1 MGVLMRLEVN
11 CQDRLGIAQD
21 VLDILVEHEIDLRGI
36 EIDEVGKI
44 FLNFPNIEFADFQ
57 HLMPKIR
64 KIEGIED
71 VKTTPFMPIERE
83 QYQLKTL
90 LQTLPDP
97 VFSVDTK
104 GRIILVNDAVV
115 LGLDVPKN
123 EILGAN
129 ISELLKGFN
138 VTPWLESKNPQAQ
151 VQRVRFLEQD
161 YLLDILPVMVPE
173 SDGSEILA
181 GAVFMLK
188 SELRLGEQL
197 TAFHQASS
205 DSFISIQAESKA
217 MKNVVKEAKRMA
229 ELDGPILIFGET
241 GTGKEMLA
249 KACHEASRRSEGA
262 FLALN
267 CASLPDNVA
276 ETELF
281 GYAPGAYGRDESKT
295 GLLEQA
301 QGGTLFLDEVGDM
314 SPQLQAKLLRV
325 LEDGSYRRVGDE
337 KEVQVDVRFIC
348 TTQKDL
354 GKLMQ
359 DGVFR
364 EDLFYRLNVLSLVL
378 PPLRER
384 KSDVI
389 ALAERFVKQHSV
401 KLGRKAPKLGRNC
414 IEYLKTYPW
423 PGNVRQLQNAL
434 YRAVSLLEGNELEK
448 EDIQLPSCS
457 ATSSFVSEEFE
468 GSLDDEVK
476 RFEKDILMR
485 LYPNYP
491 STRQLA
497 KKLGLSH
504 TAIANKLREYGI
516 NKKTVK
522 IV

>member
-1 MGVLMRLEVN
+1 MRLEVN

-36 EIDEVGKI
+36 EIDKLGKI

-83 QYQLKTL
+83 QYQLKAL

-104 GRIILVNDAVV
+104 GRIILINEAVV
-115 LGLDVPKN
+115 SSLDVP
-123 EILGAN
+123 ESDIIGSD
-129 ISELLKGFN
+129 ISELLKGVN
-138 VTPWLESKNPQAQ
+138 VLRWLESKNIQAQ
-151 VQRVRFLEQD
+151 AQRIRFLEQD
-161 YLLDILPVMVPE
+161 YLVDMLPVMVPDTE
-173 SDGSEILA
+173 GADILA

-188 SELRLGEQL
+188 SELRLGQQL
-197 TAFHQASS
+197 TVFHKASV
-205 DSFISIQAESKA
+205 DSFISIQADSKA
-217 MKNVVKEAKRMA
+217 MKNVVREAKRMA
-229 ELDGPILIFGET
+229 ELEGPIIIFGET

-249 KACHEASRRSEGA
+249 KACHEASRRNEGE
-262 FLALN
+262 FLTLN

-281 GYAPGAYGRDESKT
+281 GQASSAHGENNCQI
-295 GLLEQA
+295 GLLELA
-301 QGGTLFLDEVGDM
+301 QGGTLLLDEVGDM
-314 SPQLQAKLLRV
+314 SAQLQIKLLRV
-325 LEDGSYRRVGDE
+325 LQDGTFRRMSDG
-337 KEVQVDVRFIC
+337 KEQQFDARIIC

-359 DGVFR
+359 EEQFR
-364 EDLFYRLNVLSLVL
+364 EDLFYRLNMLSLVL

-384 KSDVI
+384 KSDVV
-389 ALAERFVKQHSV
+389 ALAERFIKQHSV
-401 KLGRKAPKLGRNC
+401 KLGRKAPKMTKAC
-414 IEYLKTYPW
+414 VDYLHTYPW
-423 PGNVRQLQNAL
+423 PGNVRQLENAL

-448 EDIQLPSCS
+448 GNIQLPSCS
-457 ATSSFVSEEFE
+457 ATVSFVSEEFA

-485 LYPNYP
+485 LYPSHP

-504 TAIANKLREYGI
+504 TAIANKLRDYGI

>member
-1 MGVLMRLEVN
+1 MRLEVN

-36 EIDEVGKI
+36 EIDALGKI

-83 QYQLKTL
+83 QYQLKAL

-97 VFSVDTK
+97 VFSVDIK
-104 GRIILVNDAVV
+104 GKIILVNDAVV
-115 LGLDVPKN
+115 SSLDVP
-123 EILGAN
+123 ETDIIGSD

-138 VTPWLESKNPQAQ
+138 LSRWLESKTPQAQ
-151 VQRVRFLEQD
+151 AQRIRFLEQD
-161 YLLDILPVMVPE
+161 YLLDMLPVMVPD
-173 SDGSEILA
+173 SDGADILA

-188 SELRLGEQL
+188 SELRLGQQL
-197 TAFHQASS
+197 TVFHKASA
-205 DSFISIQAESKA
+205 DSFISVQADSKA

-229 ELDGPILIFGET
+229 ELDGPIIIFGET
-241 GTGKEMLA
+241 GTGKKMLA
-249 KACHEASRRSEGA
+249 KACHEASRRNQEV
-262 FLALN
+262 FLSLN
-267 CASLPDNVA
+267 CGSLRDNIT

-281 GYAPGAYGRDESKT
+281 GYGPGADGQTGKQL
-295 GLLEQA
+295 GLLEQS
-301 QGGTLFLDEVGDM
+301 QGGTLLLDEVGEL
-314 SPQLQAKLLRV
+314 SAHLQVKLLQV
-325 LEDGSYRRVGDE
+325 LQKGSYHRIGDE
-337 KEVQVDVRFIC
+337 EELQFDVRLIC

-359 DGVFR
+359 EGKFR
-364 EDLFYRLNVLSLVL
+364 EDLFYRLNMLSLVL

-384 KSDVI
+384 RADVVV
-389 ALAERFVKQHSV
+389 LAERFVKQHSV
-401 KLGRKAPKLGRNC
+401 KLGLKAPKMTKACLD
-414 IEYLKTYPW
+414 YLQIYPW
-423 PGNVRQLQNAL
+423 PGNVRQLENAL
-434 YRAVSLLEGNELEK
+434 YRAVSLLEGRELEK
-448 EDIQLPSCS
+448 ENIQLPSCS
-457 ATSSFVSEEFE
+457 ATVSFVSEEFS

-485 LYPNYP
+485 LYPSYP

-516 NKKTVK
+516 NKKAVK

>member
-1 MGVLMRLEVN
+1 MRLEVN

-36 EIDEVGKI
+36 EIDEQGKI
-44 FLNFPNIEFADFQ
+44 FLNFPNMEFADFQ

-83 QYQLKTL
+83 QYQLKAL

-104 GRIILVNDAVV
+104 GKIILVNDAVV
-115 LGLDVPKN
+115 ESL
-123 EILGAN
+123 EIPRDEIIG
-129 ISELLKGFN
+129 SEVADFLKGFN
-138 VTPWLESKNPQAQ
+138 INRWLEGKKPQAQ
-151 VQRVRFLEQD
+151 AQRIRFLEQD
-161 YLLDILPVMVPE
+161 YLLDMLPVMVPN
-173 SDGSEILA
+173 SDGTDILA

-188 SELRLGEQL
+188 SELRLGQQL
-197 TAFHQASS
+197 TVFHKASV
-205 DSFISIQAESKA
+205 DSFISIQADSKA

-229 ELDGPILIFGET
+229 ELDEPIIIFGET

-249 KACHEASRRSEGA
+249 KECHKASRRHEGA
-262 FLALN
+262 FVTLN
-267 CASLPDNVA
+267 CATLPDEVA
-276 ETELF
+276 EIELF
-281 GYAPGAYGRDESKT
+281 GYAQQGDKSNENKV
-295 GLLEQA
+295 GLLERA
-301 QGGTLFLDEVGDM
+301 KGGTLFLDEVADM
-314 SPQLQAKLLRV
+314 SDKLQVTLLQI
-325 LEDGSYRRVGDE
+325 LQNGTYHKVGDE
-337 KEVQVDVRFIC
+337 IEWQVDVRFIC
-348 TTQKDL
+348 ATQKDL

-359 DGVFR
+359 EGQFR
-364 EDLFYRLNVLSLVL
+364 EDLFYRLNELSLVL

-389 ALAERFVKQHSV
+389 SLAERFIKQHSI
-401 KLGRKAPKLGRNC
+401 KLGRKAPKMTKAC
-414 IEYLKTYPW
+414 IAYLHTYPW
-423 PGNVRQLQNAL
+423 PGNVRQLENAL

-448 EDIQLPSCS
+448 ENIQLPSCS
-457 ATSSFVSEEFE
+457 ATVSFVSEEFS

-485 LYPNYP
+485 LYPTYP

-504 TAIANKLREYGI
+504 TAIANKLRDYGI

>member
-1 MGVLMRLEVN
+1 MRLEVN

-36 EIDEVGKI
+36 EIDEMGKI
-44 FLNFPNIEFADFQ
+44 FLNFPNMEFSDFQ

-83 QYQLKTL
+83 QYQLKAL

-104 GRIILVNDAVV
+104 GKIILINEAVV
-115 LGLDVPKN
+115 SSLEIPKS
-123 EILGAN
+123 EIIGSDIA
-129 ISELLKGFN
+129 ELLKGFN
-138 VTPWLESKNPQAQ
+138 VIRWLEGKNPQPQAQ
-151 VQRVRFLEQD
+151 RIRFLELD
-161 YLLDILPVMVPE
+161 YLLDMLPVMVPD
-173 SDGSEILA
+173 SDGADILA

-188 SELRLGEQL
+188 SELRLGQQL
-197 TAFHQASS
+197 TVFHKASV
-205 DSFISIQAESKA
+205 DSFISIQADSKA

-229 ELDGPILIFGET
+229 ELDGPIIIFGET

-249 KACHEASRRSEGA
+249 KECHKASRRNEAA

-267 CASLPDNVA
+267 CATLPDNVA
-276 ETELF
+276 ETDLF
-281 GYAPGAYGRDESKT
+281 GYAPSDTQKQIENKV
-295 GLLEQA
+295 GLLELA

-314 SPQLQAKLLRV
+314 SAQLQVKLLRV
-325 LEDGSYRRVGDE
+325 LQNGSYRRIGDD
-337 KEVQVDVRFIC
+337 KEQQVDVRIIC
-348 TTQKDL
+348 STQKDL

-359 DGVFR
+359 EGQFR

-384 KSDVI
+384 KSDII
-389 ALAERFVKQHSV
+389 ALAERFIKQHSV
-401 KLGRKAPKLGRNC
+401 KLGRKAPKMTKTC
-414 IEYLKTYPW
+414 VDYLYTYPW
-423 PGNVRQLQNAL
+423 PGNVRQLENAL
-434 YRAVSLLEGNELEK
+434 YRAVSILEGNELEK
-448 EDIQLPSCS
+448 ENIQLPSCS
-457 ATSSFVSEEFE
+457 ETVSFVSEEFA

-485 LYPNYP
+485 LYPSYP

-504 TAIANKLREYGI
+504 TAIANKLRDYGI

>member
-1 MGVLMRLEVN
+1 MRLEVN

-83 QYQLKTL
+83 QYQLKAL

-104 GRIILVNDAVV
+104 GSIILINDAVV
-115 LGLDVPKN
+115 TSLEVSKN
-123 EILGAN
+123 DIIGSDIA
-129 ISELLKGFN
+129 ELIKGFN
-138 VTPWLESKNPQAQ
+138 IHRWLEGKKPQAQ
-151 VQRVRFLEQD
+151 AQRIRFAEQD
-161 YLLDILPVMVPE
+161 YLLDMLPVMVPD
-173 SDGSEILA
+173 SDGGDILA

-188 SELRLGEQL
+188 SELRLGQQL
-197 TAFHQASS
+197 TVFHQASV
-205 DSFISIQAESKA
+205 DSFISIQADSKA

-229 ELDGPILIFGET
+229 ELDGPIIIFGET

-249 KACHEASRRSEGA
+249 KACHEASRRNEGA

-267 CASLPDNVA
+267 CGSLTDDVA

-281 GYAPGAYGRDESKT
+281 GRVSKDQSDSKV

-301 QGGTLFLDEVGDM
+301 QGGTLFLDEVGEM
-314 SPQLQAKLLRV
+314 SAQLQIKLLRV
-325 LEDGSYRRVGDE
+325 LQNGTYRRCGDNE
-337 KEVQVDVRFIC
+337 ELQVDVRFIC

-359 DGVFR
+359 EGQFR
-364 EDLFYRLNVLSLVL
+364 EDLFYHLNVLSLVL

-389 ALAERFVKQHSV
+389 SLAERFIKQHSV
-401 KLGRKAPKLGRNC
+401 KLGRKAPKLTKACRD
-414 IEYLKTYPW
+414 YLQTYPW
-423 PGNVRQLQNAL
+423 PGNVRQLENAL
-434 YRAVSLLEGNELEK
+434 YRAVSLLEGNELDK
-448 EDIQLPSCS
+448 ENIQLPSCS
-457 ATSSFVSEEFE
+457 ATVSFVSEEFS

-485 LYPNYP
+485 LYPSYP

-504 TAIANKLREYGI
+504 TAIANKLRDYGI